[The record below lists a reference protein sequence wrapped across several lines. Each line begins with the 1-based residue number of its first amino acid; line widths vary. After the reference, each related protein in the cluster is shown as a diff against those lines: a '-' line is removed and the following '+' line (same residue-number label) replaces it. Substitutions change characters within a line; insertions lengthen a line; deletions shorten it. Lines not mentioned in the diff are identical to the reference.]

1 MSGYIEPKN
10 SAWEPVVSSI
20 IAAFAIG
27 VPGIVA
33 LTYGTMKPRKN
44 HMMNVFS

>member
-1 MSGYIEPKN
+1 MSGYNPPGN
-10 SAWEPVVSSI
+10 GAWEPILSST

-33 LTYGTMKPRKN
+33 LTYGTMKPRKG
-44 HMMNVFS
+44 HMVNVFS